1 MTHILNVYAYCIIDS
16 EDAEYW
22 VESDSDLKLDCD
34 IDLEEPISSALESHQ
49 LDDAQENTVWWLVAF
64 TCIIQSLHS
73 LPVRSVEFLLNF
85 LGALLSYLG
94 RYSRS
99 ISVIAG
105 AFPRT
110 LHTRAQYLQDKLFVP
125 PIIRRVV
132 CTQCHALYKF
142 ADCFDHCR
150 GHMLVKKCIECKQHA
165 SLLKEVST
173 STGNKRFYPH
183 KIYPYCSLISVLQAF
198 FQRPGFLDLCC
209 SWQNNASV
217 SSTFTDVYSG
227 RVWKEFMYFKGRP
240 FLSEKNSLA
249 LMLNIDW
256 FQPFKHRTYSIGVM
270 YLVFMN
276 LPRNIRFKREN
287 VVLLGLIPG
296 PSEPPLHINTYLTPI
311 VVDLLALWRGVSF
324 TVADNSTATIRCAL
338 LCIACDLPAG
348 RKVCGFLSHAA
359 NLGCSKC
366 YCTFSS
372 GVFGKRCYA
381 GFERTL
387 WVPRSNERHRRD
399 IAAIRTATTKT
410 ERKKKEKELGCRY
423 SCLLQLPYF
432 NAVKMLIVDPMH
444 NL

>member
-73 LPVRSVEFLLNF
+73 LPVRSVEFLLKF

-150 GHMLVKKCIECKQHA
+150 GHMLVKQCIECKQHA

-173 STGNKRFYPH
+173 STGNKRFIPTRY
-183 KIYPYCSLISVLQAF
+183 ILTVL
-198 FQRPGFLDLCC
+198 
-209 SWQNNASV
+209 
-217 SSTFTDVYSG
+217 
-227 RVWKEFMYFKGRP
+227 
-240 FLSEKNSLA
+240 
-249 LMLNIDW
+249 
-256 FQPFKHRTYSIGVM
+256 
-270 YLVFMN
+270 
-276 LPRNIRFKREN
+276 
-287 VVLLGLIPG
+287 
-296 PSEPPLHINTYLTPI
+296 
-311 VVDLLALWRGVSF
+311 
-324 TVADNSTATIRCAL
+324 
-338 LCIACDLPAG
+338 
-348 RKVCGFLSHAA
+348 
-359 NLGCSKC
+359 
-366 YCTFSS
+366 
-372 GVFGKRCYA
+372 
-381 GFERTL
+381 
-387 WVPRSNERHRRD
+387 
-399 IAAIRTATTKT
+399 
-410 ERKKKEKELGCRY
+410 
-423 SCLLQLPYF
+423 
-432 NAVKMLIVDPMH
+432 
-444 NL
+444 